1 MAFFGKSLFLKDEEG
16 GGIFVVVFVVVFIT
30 TATTTVEIH
39 LRCVAFNRR
48 LTDEKILLIWLQRTD
63 PSLD

>member
-16 GGIFVVVFVVVFIT
+16 GGGGIFVVVFIT
-30 TATTTVEIH
+30 TATTTIEIH
-39 LRCVAFNRR
+39 LCCVAFNHR